1 MSDIRPFPHRQRAR
15 RASKS
20 IPEHDRRAV
29 SDPESFDAVIR
40 RAFEKHPS
48 ASVTETETSAIVDE
62 VLSDLRL
69 RGRLA
74 RTDRTVG
81 APERGALP
89 RGFTAVDR
97 TAGALRVSGI
107 EVLRLGSGPLRH
119 ERGR

>member
-1 MSDIRPFPHRQRAR
+1 
-15 RASKS
+15 
-20 IPEHDRRAV
+20 V

-62 VLSDLRL
+62 GLSDLRL

-97 TAGALRVSGI
+97 TAARQWYWGPAVGI
-107 EVLRLGSGPLRH
+107 WSAATRARAFATISS
-119 ERGR
+119 ERSTT